1 MSGPSLREGLD
12 RFGNVRLRMRLLT
25 RAAARAA
32 WVKSGGKGEDAV
44 IDFQNDPRLY
54 GLDPALIALLVQV
67 ALLLFKYWMENR
79 IDEPSVVPSAD
90 EPVDYETEDCDGDD

>member
-1 MSGPSLREGLD
+1 MRGLSLAEGLD

-25 RAAARAA
+25 RAAARSA

-54 GLDPALIALLVQV
+54 GLDPALVALLVQI

-90 EPVDYETEDCDGDD
+90 EPVDYETEDSDGAD

>member
-1 MSGPSLREGLD
+1 MRGLSLREGLD

-25 RAAARAA
+25 RAAARMA
-32 WVKSGGKGEDAV
+32 WVKSGGKGEDAA

-54 GLDPALIALLVQV
+54 GLDPALVALLVQI
-67 ALLLFKYWMENR
+67 ALLLFRYWFENK

-90 EPVDYETEDCDGDD
+90 EPVDYETEDVDDDD

>member
-1 MSGPSLREGLD
+1 MRGLSLAEGLD
-12 RFGNVRLRMRLLT
+12 RTGNVRLRLRLLT
-25 RAAARAA
+25 RAAARSA

-54 GLDPALIALLVQV
+54 GLDPALVALLVQI

-79 IDEPSVVPSAD
+79 IDEPSVVPSVD
-90 EPVDYETEDCDGDD
+90 EPVDYETEDSDGDD

>member
-12 RFGNVRLRMRLLT
+12 RFGNVRLRIRLLT
-25 RAAARAA
+25 RAAARSA

-54 GLDPALIALLVQV
+54 GLDPALIALLVQI

-79 IDEPSVVPSAD
+79 IDEPSVVPSLD
-90 EPVDYETEDCDGDD
+90 EPVDYETEDSDGDD

>member
-1 MSGPSLREGLD
+1 MRGLSLQEGLD

-25 RAAARAA
+25 RAASRMA
-32 WVKSGGKGEDAV
+32 WVKSGGKGEDAL

-54 GLDPALIALLVQV
+54 GLDPALIALLVQI

-79 IDEPSVVPSAD
+79 IDEPSVVPSSD
-90 EPVDYETEDCDGDD
+90 EPVDYETEDADGDD

>member
-1 MSGPSLREGLD
+1 MRGLSLREGLD

-25 RAAARAA
+25 RAAARSA

-54 GLDPALIALLVQV
+54 GLDPALIALLVQI

-90 EPVDYETEDCDGDD
+90 EPVDYETEDADGDD